1 MRETT
6 IEKLKVSVGLEV
18 DCKTAYTCLGLLE
31 AYLDDNENETL
42 HIYCDECGNWDL
54 GFVNR
59 ELVKS
64 RLGEQNE

>member
-1 MRETT
+1 MSETT
-6 IEKLKVSVGLEV
+6 IAKLKVSVGLEV

-59 ELVKS
+59 ELVKL
-64 RLGEQNE
+64 RVGEKE